1 MCRSELHSLLKALPK
16 CEHHMHLEGALSPEL
31 LFKLAAKN
39 KVLLPAED
47 SAFRDPS
54 SLTERYKHFTSL
66 DDFLHYY

>member
-1 MCRSELHSLLKALPK
+1 
-16 CEHHMHLEGALSPEL
+16 MHLEGALSPEL